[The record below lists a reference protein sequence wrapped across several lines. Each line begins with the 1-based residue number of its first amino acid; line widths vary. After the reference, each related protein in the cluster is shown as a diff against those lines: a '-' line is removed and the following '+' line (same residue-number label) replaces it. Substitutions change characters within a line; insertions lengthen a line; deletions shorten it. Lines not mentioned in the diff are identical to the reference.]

1 MATPRPQRSLLLILG
16 MIATVLL
23 GWVLHVGA
31 DIIQPL
37 VIALLLGSML
47 QPVVSW
53 LAKRHI
59 PPAVT
64 VLLLVSGL
72 FFGLLQVG
80 LIVQSNVRAF
90 LGEAATSETVSVAP
104 EAAPA
109 VASQGETAPPDNGD
123 MGSAGTAAAGTSEPG
138 AGDAGAGAAEGSA
151 PATALAGDGSEA
163 EAGAPSTASD
173 GAGQDEPLL
182 EGPLTEIFDRQQ
194 TAMEES
200 GGWAGIKAGIRGRIE
215 RAAQLPEEMRTY
227 ALKIWDEF
235 DPSGLA
241 ENLAVSGYGFVKSL
255 VLVLIYMVFIFA
267 ESAIFRRKILTIAGE
282 RQTDAAEILDRIGR
296 GIQRYLGVKTVVS
309 FLTGSLCYLVMVAL
323 DIPYAAVRGHHVRA
337 QLHPHLRQHRR
348 GHLPNDHGPRRGGL
362 APQGGAGDRD
372 LPRSEPHP
380 RLVHRAADPR
390 PGAEPLAARRGDLGR
405 RVGGPLGR
413 GRRLPGRPSDG
424 RDADHPGLERHDL
437 PDRRDARLGPRT
449 EAARGPRAARLARR
463 RRGLSV
469 SILDSGARPTVAL
482 RRSVA
487 PRRGGA
493 ASSGPAQAG
502 AG

>member
-104 EAAPA
+104 EAAPVTPA
-109 VASQGETAPPDNGD
+109 PGEGD
-123 MGSAGTAAAGTSEPG
+123 GGDSRLANDSPV
-138 AGDAGAGAAEGSA
+138 AGDADDASSNEGDAASPTSEGV
-151 PATALAGDGSEA
+151 
-163 EAGAPSTASD
+163 
-173 GAGQDEPLL
+173 GQDEPLL

-323 DIPYAAVRGHHVRA
+323 DIPYALLFGVITFALNFIPTFGSIAAGIFPTITALAVEASLLKAVLVIVTYLGVN
-337 QLHPHLRQHRR
+337 LTL
-348 GHLPNDHGPRRGGL
+348 GSFIEPRI
-362 APQGGAGDRD
+362 
-372 LPRSEPHP
+372 
-380 RLVHRAADPR
+380 
-390 PGAEPLAARRGDLGR
+390 LGR
-405 RVGGPLGR
+405 ELNLSPLVVVISVVVWAGLWGVVGGFLAVPLTAAMQIILASNDTTYPIAVMLGS
-413 GRRLPGRPSDG
+413 GPG
-424 RDADHPGLERHDL
+424 
-437 PDRRDARLGPRT
+437 
-449 EAARGPRAARLARR
+449 RR
-463 RRGLSV
+463 RRGDAEPPDPLE
-469 SILDSGARPTVAL
+469 
-482 RRSVA
+482 
-487 PRRGGA
+487 A
-493 ASSGPAQAG
+493 AAA
-502 AG
+502 

>member
-90 LGEAATSETVSVAP
+90 LGEAATSETVSMAP

-109 VASQGETAPPDNGD
+109 VASEGETASPENADVD
-123 MGSAGTAAAGTSEPG
+123 SEGTGAAGTSEPG
-138 AGDAGAGAAEGSA
+138 AGDAGAGAAEGSDPAAA
-151 PATALAGDGSEA
+151 PAGDGSES
-163 EAGAPSTASD
+163 EAGDPSTASD

-323 DIPYAAVRGHHVRA
+323 DIPYALLFGVITFALNFIPTFGSIAAGIFPTITALAVEASLLKAVLVIVTYLGVN
-337 QLHPHLRQHRR
+337 LTL
-348 GHLPNDHGPRRGGL
+348 GSFIEPRI
-362 APQGGAGDRD
+362 
-372 LPRSEPHP
+372 
-380 RLVHRAADPR
+380 
-390 PGAEPLAARRGDLGR
+390 LGR
-405 RVGGPLGR
+405 ELNLSPLVVVISVVVWAGLWGVVGGFLAVPLTAAMQIILASNDTTYPIAVMLGS
-413 GRRLPGRPSDG
+413 GPG
-424 RDADHPGLERHDL
+424 
-437 PDRRDARLGPRT
+437 
-449 EAARGPRAARLARR
+449 RR
-463 RRGLSV
+463 RRGDPEPPDS
-469 SILDSGARPTVAL
+469 LD
-482 RRSVA
+482 
-487 PRRGGA
+487 A
-493 ASSGPAQAG
+493 AAA
-502 AG
+502 

>member
-109 VASQGETAPPDNGD
+109 VASEGETASPENADVD
-123 MGSAGTAAAGTSEPG
+123 SEGTGAAGTSEPG
-138 AGDAGAGAAEGSA
+138 AGDAGAGAAEGSD
-151 PATALAGDGSEA
+151 PAAASAGDGSES
-163 EAGAPSTASD
+163 EAGDPPTASD

-323 DIPYAAVRGHHVRA
+323 DIPYALLFGVITFALNFIPTFGSIAAGIFPTITALAVEASLLKAVLVIVTYLGVN
-337 QLHPHLRQHRR
+337 LTL
-348 GHLPNDHGPRRGGL
+348 GSFIEPRI
-362 APQGGAGDRD
+362 
-372 LPRSEPHP
+372 
-380 RLVHRAADPR
+380 
-390 PGAEPLAARRGDLGR
+390 LGR
-405 RVGGPLGR
+405 ELNLSPLVVVISVVVWAGLWGVVGGFLAVPLTAAMQIILASNDTTYPIAVMLGS
-413 GRRLPGRPSDG
+413 GPG
-424 RDADHPGLERHDL
+424 
-437 PDRRDARLGPRT
+437 
-449 EAARGPRAARLARR
+449 RR
-463 RRGLSV
+463 RRGDPEPPDS
-469 SILDSGARPTVAL
+469 LD
-482 RRSVA
+482 
-487 PRRGGA
+487 A
-493 ASSGPAQAG
+493 AAA
-502 AG
+502 

>member
-90 LGEAATSETVSVAP
+90 LGEAATSEAVSVAP

-109 VASQGETAPPDNGD
+109 VASKGETAAPENGD
-123 MGSAGTAAAGTSEPG
+123 VDSAGTGAAGTSEPG
-138 AGDAGAGAAEGSA
+138 AGDAGAGAAEGSD
-151 PATALAGDGSEA
+151 PAAASAGDGSES
-163 EAGAPSTASD
+163 EAGDPSTASD

-323 DIPYAAVRGHHVRA
+323 DIPYALLFGVITFALNFIPTFGSIAAGIFPTITALAVEASLLKAVLVIVTYLGVN
-337 QLHPHLRQHRR
+337 LTL
-348 GHLPNDHGPRRGGL
+348 GSFIEPRI
-362 APQGGAGDRD
+362 
-372 LPRSEPHP
+372 
-380 RLVHRAADPR
+380 
-390 PGAEPLAARRGDLGR
+390 LGR
-405 RVGGPLGR
+405 ELNLSPLVVVISVVVWAGLWGVVGGFLAVPLTAAMQIILASNDTTYPIAVMLGS
-413 GRRLPGRPSDG
+413 GPG
-424 RDADHPGLERHDL
+424 
-437 PDRRDARLGPRT
+437 
-449 EAARGPRAARLARR
+449 RR
-463 RRGLSV
+463 RRGDPEPPDS
-469 SILDSGARPTVAL
+469 LD
-482 RRSVA
+482 
-487 PRRGGA
+487 A
-493 ASSGPAQAG
+493 AAA
-502 AG
+502 

>member
-109 VASQGETAPPDNGD
+109 VASEGETAPPENADVD
-123 MGSAGTAAAGTSEPG
+123 SEGTGAAGTSEPG
-138 AGDAGAGAAEGSA
+138 AGDAGAGAAEGSD
-151 PATALAGDGSEA
+151 PAAASAGDGSES
-163 EAGAPSTASD
+163 EAGDPSTASD

-323 DIPYAAVRGHHVRA
+323 DIPYALLFGVITFALNFIPTFGSIAAGIFPTITALAVEASLLKAVLVIVTYLGVN
-337 QLHPHLRQHRR
+337 LTL
-348 GHLPNDHGPRRGGL
+348 GSFIEPRI
-362 APQGGAGDRD
+362 
-372 LPRSEPHP
+372 
-380 RLVHRAADPR
+380 
-390 PGAEPLAARRGDLGR
+390 LGR
-405 RVGGPLGR
+405 ELNLSPLVVVISVVVWAGLWGVVGGFLAVPLTAAMQIILASNDTTYPIAVMLGS
-413 GRRLPGRPSDG
+413 GPG
-424 RDADHPGLERHDL
+424 
-437 PDRRDARLGPRT
+437 
-449 EAARGPRAARLARR
+449 RR
-463 RRGLSV
+463 RRGDPEPPDS
-469 SILDSGARPTVAL
+469 LD
-482 RRSVA
+482 
-487 PRRGGA
+487 A
-493 ASSGPAQAG
+493 AAA
-502 AG
+502 

>member
-109 VASQGETAPPDNGD
+109 VASQGETASPENGD
-123 MGSAGTAAAGTSEPG
+123 VDSAGTGAAGTSEPR
-138 AGDAGAGAAEGSA
+138 AGDAGAGAAEGSDPAAA
-151 PATALAGDGSEA
+151 PAGDGSES
-163 EAGAPSTASD
+163 EAGDPSTASD

-323 DIPYAAVRGHHVRA
+323 DIPYALLFGVITFALNFIPTFGSIAAGIFPTITALAVEASLLKAVLVIVTYLGVN
-337 QLHPHLRQHRR
+337 LTL
-348 GHLPNDHGPRRGGL
+348 GSFIEPRI
-362 APQGGAGDRD
+362 
-372 LPRSEPHP
+372 
-380 RLVHRAADPR
+380 
-390 PGAEPLAARRGDLGR
+390 LGR
-405 RVGGPLGR
+405 ELNLSPLVVVISVVVWAGLWGVVGGFLAVPLTAAMQIILASNDTTYPIAVMLGS
-413 GRRLPGRPSDG
+413 GPG
-424 RDADHPGLERHDL
+424 
-437 PDRRDARLGPRT
+437 
-449 EAARGPRAARLARR
+449 RR
-463 RRGLSV
+463 RRGDPEPPDS
-469 SILDSGARPTVAL
+469 LD
-482 RRSVA
+482 
-487 PRRGGA
+487 A
-493 ASSGPAQAG
+493 AAA
-502 AG
+502 

>member
-109 VASQGETAPPDNGD
+109 VASQGETASPENGD
-123 MGSAGTAAAGTSEPG
+123 VDSEGTGAAGTSEPR
-138 AGDAGAGAAEGSA
+138 AGDAGAGAAEGSDPAAA
-151 PATALAGDGSEA
+151 PAGDGSES
-163 EAGAPSTASD
+163 EAGDPSTASD

-323 DIPYAAVRGHHVRA
+323 DIPYALLFGVITFALNFIPTFGSIAAGIFPTITALAVEASLLKAVLVIVTYLGVN
-337 QLHPHLRQHRR
+337 LTL
-348 GHLPNDHGPRRGGL
+348 GSFIEPRI
-362 APQGGAGDRD
+362 
-372 LPRSEPHP
+372 
-380 RLVHRAADPR
+380 
-390 PGAEPLAARRGDLGR
+390 LGR
-405 RVGGPLGR
+405 ELNLSPLVVVISVVVWAGLWGVVGGFLAVPLTAAMQIILASNDTTYPIAVMLGS
-413 GRRLPGRPSDG
+413 GPG
-424 RDADHPGLERHDL
+424 
-437 PDRRDARLGPRT
+437 
-449 EAARGPRAARLARR
+449 RR
-463 RRGLSV
+463 RRGDPEPPDS
-469 SILDSGARPTVAL
+469 LD
-482 RRSVA
+482 
-487 PRRGGA
+487 A
-493 ASSGPAQAG
+493 AAA
-502 AG
+502 

>member
-104 EAAPA
+104 EAAP
-109 VASQGETAPPDNGD
+109 VAPAPGEGD
-123 MGSAGTAAAGTSEPG
+123 GGDSRLANDSPV
-138 AGDAGAGAAEGSA
+138 AGDADDASSNEGDAASPTSEGV
-151 PATALAGDGSEA
+151 
-163 EAGAPSTASD
+163 
-173 GAGQDEPLL
+173 GQDEPLL

-323 DIPYAAVRGHHVRA
+323 DIPYALLFGVITFALNFIPTFGSIAAGIFPTITALAVEASLLKAVLVIVTYLGVN
-337 QLHPHLRQHRR
+337 LTL
-348 GHLPNDHGPRRGGL
+348 GSFIEPRI
-362 APQGGAGDRD
+362 
-372 LPRSEPHP
+372 
-380 RLVHRAADPR
+380 
-390 PGAEPLAARRGDLGR
+390 LGR
-405 RVGGPLGR
+405 ELNLSPLVVVISVVVWAGLWGVVGGFLAVPLTAAMQIILASNDTTYPIAVMLGS
-413 GRRLPGRPSDG
+413 GPG
-424 RDADHPGLERHDL
+424 
-437 PDRRDARLGPRT
+437 
-449 EAARGPRAARLARR
+449 RR
-463 RRGLSV
+463 RRGDAEPPDPLE
-469 SILDSGARPTVAL
+469 
-482 RRSVA
+482 
-487 PRRGGA
+487 A
-493 ASSGPAQAG
+493 AAA
-502 AG
+502 